1 MALALY
7 DLDET
12 LINGDCSNL
21 WIRYL
26 SDRYIED
33 PAPWQAQEH
42 ALMQDYYRGE
52 LDIHRYVEMQ
62 LQHHIGVPLASLDA
76 DLERYLECHIRALL
90 RPGAIQSIRDHQAA
104 GDRCVVISA
113 STRFLVEPIARL
125 LGISDV
131 IAIEIELDDD
141 RITGRTQGIPTYREG
156 KVTRLQQWLDTQGE
170 SLQGS
175 WFYSDSHNDLPLLE
189 KVDNPVAVSADA
201 RLNAIAAERGWQ
213 QRNW

>member
-7 DLDET
+7 DLDDT
-12 LINGDCSNL
+12 LLNGDCSSL
-21 WIRYL
+21 WISYM
-26 SDRYIED
+26 SDQYITD
-33 PAPWQAQEH
+33 PAPWRAQEQ
-42 ALMQDYYRGE
+42 ALMVDYQRGE

-62 LQHHIGVPLASLDA
+62 LQHHIGVPLAALDA
-76 DLERYLECHIRALL
+76 DLERYVEQHIRPRL
-90 RPGAIQSIRDHQAA
+90 RPGAIESILEHRAA

-113 STRFLVEPIARL
+113 STRFLVEPVARL
-125 LGISDV
+125 LGITDV
-131 IAIEIELDDD
+131 LAIEIELEGGC
-141 RITGRTQGIPTYREG
+141 ITGRTQGTPTYREG
-156 KVTRLQQWLDTQGE
+156 KVIRLQQWLEAERE

-201 RLNAIAAERGWQ
+201 QLNAIAAERGWQ